1 MIEHRPA
8 ESPALAFR
16 DVSSGYRG
24 REVLHGVSF
33 TVAEGEFVSLIGPN
47 GCGKS
52 TLLKTA
58 AALIRPVSGSVSL
71 FGRPAERLKAA
82 DRASLVGVVPQKIES
97 PMAFRVGE
105 LVMNG
110 RISSIGLFGRPGA
123 ADEDIVERAM
133 IYTDVLSLRDRYF
146 MELSGGEQQR
156 VALAMVLAQE
166 PRIIMLDESIAH
178 LDINHRQEVLQ
189 ILLNINREQR
199 ITVML
204 VSHDLTLS
212 AQLSDRLLLLDNGTL
227 AADGTPQ
234 EVLRPE
240 LLSRIYNCELQVR
253 TDPWSG
259 ELQVSGD
266 LVTGRRRKALDR
278 RIHVVAGGG
287 SGIEL
292 YRRLLIEGYEVT
304 TGVLN
309 KLDSD
314 AEAARALHLD
324 AVLEQPFSAIGS
336 ACYREASVMAGA
348 ADMVVVTDVP
358 FGSGNLVNLSL
369 ASEALS
375 AGKPVFLAEGIGSRD
390 YTEGNAAGRKT
401 DELLADGAVTWSS
414 IHELLVHLQKSFQSR

>member
-1 MIEHRPA
+1 MIEHKSA
-8 ESPALAFR
+8 HSPALLFR
-16 DVSSGYRG
+16 EVSSGYRG

-33 TVAEGEFVSLIGPN
+33 TVEEGEFVSLIGPN

-58 AALIRPVSGSVSL
+58 AALIRPSSGSVSL
-71 FGRPAERLKAA
+71 FGSEIRQLKHAE
-82 DRASLVGVVPQKIES
+82 RASLVGVVPQKLDS
-97 PMAFRVGE
+97 PMSFRVEE

-110 RISSIGLFGRPGA
+110 RISAMGLFGRPGPD
-123 ADEDIVERAM
+123 DEDIVERAM
-133 IYTDVLSLRDRYF
+133 IYTDVLGLKKRFF

-189 ILLNINREQR
+189 ILMNLNRERR
-199 ITVML
+199 ITVVL

-212 AQLSDRLLLLDNGTL
+212 AQISDRLLLLHDGRL
-227 AADGTPQ
+227 AAEGTPA

-253 TDPWSG
+253 KDPWSG
-259 ELQVSGD
+259 NLQVNGD
-266 LVTGRRRKALDR
+266 LSLARQRNTLGRRV
-278 RIHVVAGGG
+278 HVIAGGG

-292 YRRLLIEGYEVT
+292 YRRLLLEGYEVS

-309 KLDSD
+309 RLDSD

-324 AVLEQPFSAIGS
+324 TALEQPFSAVS
-336 ACYREASVMAGA
+336 EASRSEASLLA
-348 ADMVVVTDVP
+348 ASADAVVVAEVP

-369 ASEALS
+369 AVDALRE
-375 AGKPVFLAEGIGSRD
+375 GKPVFLAAGIADRD
-390 YTEGNAAGRKT
+390 YTEGKAAQRQ
-401 DELLADGAVTWSS
+401 ADGLSGEGARIWNSV
-414 IHELLVHLQKSFQSR
+414 HELIPLLQQSLQ

>member
-1 MIEHRPA
+1 MIEQKPA
-8 ESPALAFR
+8 LSPALLFR

-33 TVAEGEFVSLIGPN
+33 TVEEGEFVSLIGPN

-58 AALIRPVSGSVSL
+58 ASLIRPSAGSVWV
-71 FGRPAERLKAA
+71 FGSDIRHLRHAE
-82 DRASLVGVVPQKIES
+82 RASLVGVVPQKLES
-97 PMAFRVGE
+97 PMSFRVGE

-110 RISSIGLFGRPGA
+110 RISAMGLFGRPGPD
-123 ADEDIVERAM
+123 DEDIVERAM

-189 ILLNINREQR
+189 ILMNLNRERR
-199 ITVML
+199 ITVVL

-212 AQLSDRLLLLDNGTL
+212 AQISDRLLLLHDGRL
-227 AADGTPQ
+227 AAEGTPG

-253 TDPWSG
+253 KDPWSG

-266 LVTGRRRKALDR
+266 LSLVRRRKALGKR
-278 RIHVVAGGG
+278 VHVIAGGG

-292 YRRLLIEGYEVT
+292 YRRLLLEGYEVS

-309 KLDSD
+309 RLDSD

-324 AVLEQPFSAIGS
+324 MALEQPFSAVS
-336 ACYREASVMAGA
+336 EASCREASLLVSA
-348 ADMVVVTDVP
+348 ADALVVTEVP
-358 FGSGNLVNLSL
+358 FGSGNLINLSL
-369 ASEALS
+369 AVDALRE
-375 AGKPVFLAEGIGSRD
+375 GKPVFLAAGIAGRD
-390 YTEGNAAGRKT
+390 YTEGRAAERKAAGLK
-401 DELLADGAVTWSS
+401 AGGACTWSS
-414 IHELLVHLQKSFQSR
+414 VHELIPLLQQSLR